1 MIDILSWNTWINQNA
16 VILGKW
22 NMLVQRFVTV
32 GIRIRQGS
40 CFQQSAGI
48 PRRGMS
54 ERCSQLPSG
63 RWLKS
68 GAWTAFRVAE
78 FSCFLTHQAIMVIF
92 LAHEGI
98 PNHRYY
104 CVQFLPG

>member
-68 GAWTAFRVAE
+68 GAWTVFHVAE
-78 FSCFLTHQAIMVIF
+78 FSCFLTHQAIMVIY
-92 LAHEGI
+92 LANEG
-98 PNHRYY
+98 YT
-104 CVQFLPG
+104 